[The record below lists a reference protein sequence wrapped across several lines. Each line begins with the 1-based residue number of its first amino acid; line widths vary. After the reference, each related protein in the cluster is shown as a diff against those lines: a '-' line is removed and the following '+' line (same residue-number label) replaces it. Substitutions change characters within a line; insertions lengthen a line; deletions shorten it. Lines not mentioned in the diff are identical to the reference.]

1 MSTEKDLI
9 HADLE
14 SLSDRLLGA
23 LDDIALIRA
32 ALDELP
38 TPDQNLFDQM
48 RKEAGVY
55 EQ

>member
-1 MSTEKDLI
+1 MSAEKDLI

-38 TPDQNLFDQM
+38 TPDLDLFQQITGEEV
-48 RKEAGVY
+48 RA
-55 EQ
+55 

>member
-1 MSTEKDLI
+1 MSAEKDMI

-23 LDDIALIRA
+23 LDDIALIKA

-38 TPDQNLFDQM
+38 SPDPGLFGQM
-48 RKEAGVY
+48 RKDMD
-55 EQ
+55 

>member
-14 SLSDRLLGA
+14 SLSERLLGA

-38 TPDQNLFDQM
+38 SPDLGLFDQM
-48 RKEAGVY
+48 RKEAGIY
-55 EQ
+55 EK